1 MKLRGIKNANHPRLG
16 GPHPKLMKKIHLF
29 SLVAFLL
36 LAGACYVLPVH
47 AGTIDIGQNALAE
60 WLNLSEKDPRI
71 IVAEL
76 INVVIGFLSLIF
88 VILIL
93 YAGFLFM
100 ISGGDKE
107 KTDYA
112 KRAIGN
118 AIIGLIIVLSSWAIT
133 TFSIDA
139 IINALK

>member
-1 MKLRGIKNANHPRLG
+1 MRYSKQ
-16 GPHPKLMKKIHLF
+16 LF
-29 SLVAFLL
+29 IILLSLSM
-36 LAGACYVLPVH
+36 LAVFALPVY
-47 AGTIDIGQNALAE
+47 AGPIDIGQEALSE
-60 WLNLSEKDPRI
+60 WLNLSEKDPRL
-71 IVAEL
+71 IVAEI

-93 YAGFLFM
+93 HAGFLFM
-100 ISGGDKE
+100 ISGGNKE

-139 IINALK
+139 IINALE

>member
-1 MKLRGIKNANHPRLG
+1 MLSLKRKTAIFLSSLLIAACFALPAYA
-16 GPHPKLMKKIHLF
+16 GP
-29 SLVAFLL
+29 
-36 LAGACYVLPVH
+36 
-47 AGTIDIGQNALAE
+47 IDIGQELLSD
-60 WLNLSEKDPRI
+60 WLNLSEKDPRL

-93 YAGFLFM
+93 HAGFLFM
-100 ISGGDKE
+100 ISGGNKE

-118 AIIGLIIVLSSWAIT
+118 AIIGLIIVLSAWAIT

>member
-1 MKLRGIKNANHPRLG
+1 MINKSIKTLG
-16 GPHPKLMKKIHLF
+16 VISLCFALGFGFILPAWAGP
-29 SLVAFLL
+29 
-36 LAGACYVLPVH
+36 
-47 AGTIDIGQNALAE
+47 IDIGQNVLADL
-60 WLNLSEKDPRI
+60 LNLPDKDPRL

-93 YAGFLFM
+93 HAGFLFM

-107 KTDYA
+107 KTA
-112 KRAIGN
+112 NARRAIVN
-118 AIIGLIIVLSSWAIT
+118 AIIGLIIILSAWAIT

-139 IINALK
+139 ILNALKASTS

>member
-1 MKLRGIKNANHPRLG
+1 
-16 GPHPKLMKKIHLF
+16 MKKFQIL
-29 SLVAFLL
+29 SLISISL
-36 LAGACYVLPVH
+36 LAGMCFVLPVY
-47 AGTIDIGQNALAE
+47 ASPIDIGQNALSE

>member
-1 MKLRGIKNANHPRLG
+1 MKRPGMPIALHRLLG
-16 GPHPKLMKKIHLF
+16 SLKLMKYSKYLA
-29 SLVAFLL
+29 SVFLSL
-36 LAGACYVLPVH
+36 LALAVFCLPAY
-47 AGTIDIGQNALAE
+47 AGPIDIGQEALSE
-60 WLNLSEKDPRI
+60 WLNLSEKDPRL
-71 IVAEL
+71 IVAEI

-93 YAGFLFM
+93 HAGFLFM
-100 ISGGDKE
+100 ISGGNKE

-139 IINALK
+139 IINALE

>member
-1 MKLRGIKNANHPRLG
+1 
-16 GPHPKLMKKIHLF
+16 MKKIQLLSLF
-29 SLVAFLL
+29 LFLL
-36 LAGACYVLPVH
+36 TAGACFALPAY
-47 AGTIDIGQNALAE
+47 AGPIDIGQNALSE

-76 INVVIGFLSLIF
+76 INVVIGFLALIF

-100 ISGGDKE
+100 ISGGNKE

-118 AIIGLIIVLSSWAIT
+118 AIIGLIIILSSWAIT

>member
-1 MKLRGIKNANHPRLG
+1 MKPIIRKTGAFILCLLIAVCFALPAYA
-16 GPHPKLMKKIHLF
+16 GP
-29 SLVAFLL
+29 
-36 LAGACYVLPVH
+36 
-47 AGTIDIGQNALAE
+47 IDIGQEALSD
-60 WLNLSEKDPRI
+60 WLNLTEKDPRLI
-71 IVAEL
+71 AAEL
-76 INVVIGFLSLIF
+76 INVIIGFLSLIF

-93 YAGFLFM
+93 HAGFLFM
-100 ISGGDKE
+100 ISGGNKE

-118 AIIGLIIVLSSWAIT
+118 AIIGLIIVLSAWAIT